1 MIQHHMDQAAND
13 FNRVRIREAFSRLL
27 SFADPDRRNM
37 LSLDEVKELLKPKT
51 EIYLGMRT
59 VPVDRI
65 VGSEGRY
72 RDFNRRF
79 LPRYEYL
86 RSRWMRV
93 DMANIQDLI
102 LPPIKLYELGGL
114 YFVRDG
120 NHRVSVAK
128 VKGVQDIDA
137 EVVSL
142 GTEIAL
148 DGSMSRQDI
157 LKSVIR
163 WERERFLEKTG
174 YGRLFPPEELE
185 FSEPGR
191 FDEIVQHIFT
201 HKYFINQN
209 YRREIPLDKAIASW
223 HYNVFKPIID
233 IIREEGLLLRF
244 PGRTAADLYVWIV
257 GHWDALKQKYG
268 DDYSMVAAARDYAHR
283 YGRGVWVQFLDGL
296 YGLFLAISRR
306 IF

>member
-1 MIQHHMDQAAND
+1 MIQHHLDQAAQD
-13 FNRVRIREAFSRLL
+13 FNRVRVREAFTRLL
-27 SFADPDRRNM
+27 SFTNSDSRAM
-37 LSLDEVKELLKPKT
+37 LSLEEVKELLHPKSET
-51 EIYLGMRT
+51 YLGMRT

-86 RSRWMRV
+86 RTRWMKV
-93 DMANIQDLI
+93 DLAHIQDVI

-128 VKGVQDIDA
+128 VKGVMEIDA

-142 GTEIAL
+142 GSEIKL
-148 DGSMSRQDI
+148 DGAMTRQDI
-157 LKSVIR
+157 LESVIG
-163 WERERFLEKTG
+163 WEQARFIEKTG
-174 YGRLFPPEELE
+174 YQFPPEELK

-191 FDEIVQHIFT
+191 YDELLQHILT
-201 HKYFINQN
+201 HKYFINQSF
-209 YRREIPLDKAIASW
+209 RREIRLEQALASW
-223 HYNVFKPIID
+223 YYNVFKPIID
-233 IIREEGLLLRF
+233 IIKEEGLLIRF

-257 GHWDALKQKYG
+257 QHWDALKQKYG
-268 DDYSMVAAARDYAHR
+268 HDFSMVDAARDYAHR
-283 YGRGVWVQFLDGL
+283 YGKGLWAQFLDAVYGL
-296 YGLFLAISRR
+296 YLAITRR